1 MPSKLEKFEEYKTL
15 PNCFTFLFNEL
26 SAGFPLKGKWREEV
40 FKNQNPIVLELGCGK
55 GEYSVGLAK
64 KNASKNY
71 IGVDIK
77 SNRIWT
83 GATQAKD
90 LELANI
96 AFLRARIDFIDH
108 CFEKDEV
115 DEIWI
120 TFPDPQPQKTRAK
133 SRLTHERFLNR
144 YKRFL
149 KKDGI
154 VRLKTDSTSL
164 YEFTL
169 ETIQT
174 LNLPLIWETNNLYK
188 NCPGNRSEL
197 IEIKTHYEALF
208 TAKGENIKY
217 IEFRLN

>member
-1 MPSKLEKFEEYKTL
+1 
-15 PNCFTFLFNEL
+15 
-26 SAGFPLKGKWREEV
+26 
-40 FKNQNPIVLELGCGK
+40 
-55 GEYSVGLAK
+55 
-64 KNASKNY
+64 
-71 IGVDIK
+71 
-77 SNRIWT
+77 
-83 GATQAKD
+83 
-90 LELANI
+90 
-96 AFLRARIDFIDH
+96 
-108 CFEKDEV
+108 V